1 MFFRNFKRTFWIFYD
16 NLLKGIIINFSFFLI
31 LFSIFF
37 ISIKTKKYLEGASAI
52 ILLWYLLVPAIM
64 YYFVKIIRVEETSG
78 ILREIFSGI
87 KLYSLKSV
95 VILALNL
102 AFVSIAFLA
111 INFYKNLD
119 GQFEGLGMIL
129 GGIGIWILLIFL
141 LMQIY
146 ILPILVLDEKRR
158 VLTSFKKALIM
169 VMTNPFSTFFT
180 FLTII
185 YLLIL
190 FYPIFIGIF
199 GNKISFFLAFLA
211 LFPVFLMPFISF
223 IFIILLQ
230 LNAAFLVYEKHNIFN
245 NLNEIWED
253 RKLSN
258 ILRPWEHR

>member
-16 NLLKGIIINFSFFLI
+16 NLLKGIIINF
-31 LFSIFF
+31 IFF
-37 ISIKTKKYLEGASAI
+37 IILFLIFFIGIKTKRYLEGAGAI

-64 YYFVKIIRVEETSG
+64 YYFSKIIRVEETSG
-78 ILREIFSGI
+78 ITSEIFSGI
-87 KLYSLKSV
+87 KLYSLKSIV
-95 VILALNL
+95 VLVLNL

-111 INFYKNLD
+111 INFYKNLG
-119 GQFEGLGMIL
+119 GQFKVLGIIL
-129 GGIGIWILLIFL
+129 GGIGIWILLVFL
-141 LMQIY
+141 IMQIY

-169 VMTNPFSTFFT
+169 VMTNPFSAFFT

-199 GNKISFFLAFLA
+199 GSKISFFLSFLT
-211 LFPVFLMPFISF
+211 LFPIFLLPFISF
-223 IFIILLQ
+223 VLIILLQ
-230 LNAAFLVYEKHNIFN
+230 LNATFLIYEKHNIFK

-258 ILRPWEHR
+258 ILKPWETR

>member
-16 NLLKGIIINFSFFLI
+16 NLLKGIIINFSLFVI
-31 LFSIFF
+31 LFTIFF
-37 ISIKTKKYLEGASAI
+37 IGIKTKKYLEGASVI

-78 ILREIFSGI
+78 IIREIFSGI

-102 AFVSIAFLA
+102 SFVSIAFLA
-111 INFYKNLD
+111 INFYKNLG

-169 VMTNPFSTFFT
+169 VMTNPFSTLFT

-199 GNKISFFLAFLA
+199 GNKISFFLAFLS

-223 IFIILLQ
+223 ILIILLQ
-230 LNAAFLVYEKHNIFN
+230 LNATFLVYEKHNIFN